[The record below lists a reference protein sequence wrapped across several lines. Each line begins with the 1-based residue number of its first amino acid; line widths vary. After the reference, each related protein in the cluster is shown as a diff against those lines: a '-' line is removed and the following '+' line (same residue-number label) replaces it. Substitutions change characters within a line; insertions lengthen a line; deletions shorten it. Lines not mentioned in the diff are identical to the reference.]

1 MPKSSGQKKKLI
13 LIKDYLLECTDE
25 EHSVTISDIIAYLSQ
40 NGISASYQTV
50 KDDVELLC
58 DLGMDISFERGV
70 SVISRD
76 FELPELKLLVD
87 CVQASKFI
95 TEKKTA
101 ELTNKLCTLCSKYE
115 AEGLKRQVLRNRI
128 KSMNESVH
136 INISGIVDALYL
148 NREITFKYLQ
158 YTLNKDME
166 VRHGGKEY
174 KAKAKAIVYSDD
186 NYYLIAED
194 SETKTIKHYRIDK
207 MKSINYEKGYSGHNA
222 WTRPRLPRR
231 PDSFDAA
238 EYVKENFAMYG
249 GKTQRVTMQFT
260 NELIGVVI
268 DRFGKDIPIR
278 KVDEK
283 HFETTLSVAVSP
295 QFFAWVFGLANGAKI
310 TAPKEVCSEMRRM
323 LKETHE
329 MYVSKHKPKPKD

>member
-1 MPKSSGQKKKLI
+1 MPKTTGQKKKLL

-25 EHSVTISDIIAYLSQ
+25 SHGVTISDIMAYLSQ

-58 DLGMDISFERGV
+58 DLGMDISFERGI

-101 ELTNKLCTLCSKYE
+101 ELTDKLCTLCSKYE
-115 AEGLKRQVLRNRI
+115 ADSLKRQVHRNRI

-136 INISGIVDALYL
+136 TNISLLVEAIGLY
-148 NREITFKYLQ
+148 RETSFKYMQ

-166 VRHGGKEY
+166 LRRGGKVY
-174 KAKAKAIVYSDD
+174 TVKPKAIVYSDD

-194 SETKTIKHYRIDK
+194 IETKVTKHYRVDK
-207 MKSINYEKGYSGHNA
+207 MKSINYERQSYDRSV
-222 WTRPRLPRR
+222 WSQPRPRRGL
-231 PDSFDAA
+231 DSFDAA

-249 GKTQRVTMQFT
+249 GQIRRVTMRFS

-283 HFETTLSVAVSP
+283 HFETTVSVAVSP
-295 QFFAWVFGLANGAKI
+295 QFFAWVFGLAGGAKI

-329 MYVSKHKPKPKD
+329 MYVSKHKPKP